1 MGTVILVSN
10 KSWNIS
16 LLHKLKDNLEHE
28 IILISNKDQFVEQV
42 STIKNVEWIFILHW
56 NYIIPK
62 EIWKNYRTVIFH
74 MTDLPFGRGG
84 SPLQNLIQRK
94 FKDTKMSAIECT
106 DTIDGGNIY
115 LKKKLNL
122 NGSAEEI
129 YLRSN
134 ELMREM
140 IIDILEN
147 NPIPTPQKGEIVNF
161 KRRTPDE
168 SNLNLCSDGNLEE
181 WYDHIRMLDAEGYP
195 NAFLE
200 INGIRIEFRRVNKK
214 VNYLLADVIIKKI

>member
-1 MGTVILVSN
+1 M
-10 KSWNIS
+10 
-16 LLHKLKDNLEHE
+16 
-28 IILISNKDQFVEQV
+28 
-42 STIKNVEWIFILHW
+42 NV
-56 NYIIPK
+56 
-62 EIWKNYRTVIFH
+62 
-74 MTDLPFGRGG
+74 
-84 SPLQNLIQRK
+84 
-94 FKDTKMSAIECT
+94 
-106 DTIDGGNIY
+106 
-115 LKKKLNL
+115 KKKLNL